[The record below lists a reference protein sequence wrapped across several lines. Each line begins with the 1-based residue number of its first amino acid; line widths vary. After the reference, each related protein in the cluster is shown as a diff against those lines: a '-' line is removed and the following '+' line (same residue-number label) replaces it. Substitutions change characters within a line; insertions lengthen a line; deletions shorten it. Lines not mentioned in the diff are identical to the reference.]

1 MFINPSTLKKLIKRE
16 YKGRG
21 IRFGYFNEGIVVSA
35 SNFSI
40 WFDAER
46 VPNSIKS
53 IIVEFL
59 GQIPSN
65 ANQMMLVS
73 EDKPFA
79 QIEMKD
85 TYTIPQDFVKYAK
98 VDVDSTRVMID
109 GYGHLYNL
117 YQNQDFKTIFG
128 VDDELVSL
136 YDVGQIDTENGETY
150 PTGPLTGNDNGF
162 MLWKNEASILLV
174 MPTKV
179 THPVIETIQKIDFEK
194 KEGK

>member
-1 MFINPSTLKKLIKRE
+1 MFINPSVLKKLIKRE
-16 YKGRG
+16 YKSLG
-21 IRFGYFNEGIVVSA
+21 IRFGYFNDGIVVSA

-40 WFDAER
+40 WFDIER
-46 VPNSIKS
+46 VPNCIKS

-65 ANQMMLVS
+65 VNQMMFVS

-85 TYTIPQDFVKYAK
+85 IYAIPQDFVKYAK

-117 YQNQDFKTIFG
+117 YQNQDFKTIFS
-128 VDDELVSL
+128 VDDELINL
-136 YDVGQIDTENGETY
+136 YDIGQRDTENGETY
-150 PTGPLTGNDNGF
+150 PEGPLTGNDNGF

-174 MPTKV
+174 MPTAID
-179 THPVIETIQKIDFEK
+179 HPVITAMQKIDF
-194 KEGK
+194 